1 MEASGSGSSA
11 TSEACVLLV
20 GGDDAL
26 LEGLAQSFA
35 ALGYAPRV
43 APTLHDAREAA
54 PAAAPLLAVVD
65 RAMASVSSAETLAIA
80 LAPGGALVLY
90 HAAADARPTLSL
102 ALQRAVL
109 ADLTLPL
116 ERARLIALAQH
127 VQERVRVTG
136 RGKRTTP
143 PEQQAF

>member
-1 MEASGSGSSA
+1 MN
-11 TSEACVLLV
+11 VLLV
-20 GGDDAL
+20 GEDAAL

-43 APTLHDAREAA
+43 ALSLHEGRESAVA
-54 PAAAPLLAVVD
+54 DPPLLAIMD
-65 RAMASVSSAETLAIA
+65 GRLAAQSSADALAVQ

-90 HAAADARPTLSL
+90 HGGADERPLIPPT
-102 ALQRAVL
+102 LQRAVM

-116 ERARLIALAQH
+116 ERNRLIALAQR
-127 VQERVRVTG
+127 VSERLRATG
-136 RGKRTTP
+136 RWRRQTP

>member
-1 MEASGSGSSA
+1 MN
-11 TSEACVLLV
+11 VLLV
-20 GGDDAL
+20 GEDAAL

-43 APTLHDAREAA
+43 ALSLHEAREGAVA
-54 PAAAPLLAVVD
+54 DPPLLAIMD
-65 RAMASVSSAETLAIA
+65 GRLAAQSSADALAVQ

-90 HAAADARPTLSL
+90 HSGADERPLIPPT
-102 ALQRAVL
+102 LQRAVM

-116 ERARLIALAQH
+116 ERNRLIALAQR
-127 VQERVRVTG
+127 VSERLRATG
-136 RGKRTTP
+136 RWRRQTP